1 MSLDL
6 ACIIVDWAAPG
17 GGVCA
22 RIIRDSRGAEQ
33 VQMRIEMGVLQMQPG
48 GRPDGSRHHGHPTVL
63 AHIRHELRIEST
75 IEAADWEALEREFQ
89 QFNYRRLAYAAL
101 AEFAIQTDDADAAID
116 LLQRTLRDID
126 HCIAT
131 LRVMQTSAESGL
143 GPHAPMIP
151 ALLFNRARLRARRC
165 TLEARFEDAIDA
177 TADGLSELEDA
188 LIEMGFDDQQRA
200 GDPGMAFLR
209 QSQEQL
215 RQKHGIGQTM
225 RERLQQA
232 IAEENFPLAAGLRD
246 ELQRREKR
254 KQPNP
259 QGPQDA

>member
-1 MSLDL
+1 VSLDL
-6 ACIIVDWAAPG
+6 SSIIVDWAAPG

-22 RIIRDSRGAEQ
+22 RIILDARGAEQ
-33 VQMRIEMGVLQMQPG
+33 VQMRIEMGVLQMQPS
-48 GRPDGSRHHGHPTVL
+48 GRPDGSRHRGHPTVL
-63 AHIRHELRIEST
+63 AHIRHELRVESGV
-75 IEAADWEALEREFQ
+75 EPADWEALEREFQ

-101 AEFAIQTDDADAAID
+101 AELAIQTDDTQGAND

-131 LRVMQTSAESGL
+131 LRLMQTSAETGL

-151 ALLFNRARLRARRC
+151 ALLFNRTRLRARRC
-165 TLEARFEDAIDA
+165 TLETRFEDAIDA

-200 GDPGMAFLR
+200 VDPGMSFLR
-209 QSQEQL
+209 QSQAQL
-215 RQKHGIGQTM
+215 RQKHGIAQTL
-225 RERLQQA
+225 REQLQQA

-254 KQPNP
+254 KQPNR